1 MKEVK
6 KVPYYICNTCGVQH
20 AQTVEPPNSCLI
32 CEDERQYIHPD
43 GQTWTTLEDM
53 REKGNLQNII
63 KKEEDHLYSIKTE
76 PEFAIGQ
83 TAHLIQHKGF
93 NVLWDCISYL
103 DQRTIDQINEIGG
116 IQAIALSHPHYYS
129 TQVEWAE
136 AFQAP
141 IYIHEDDKKW
151 VTRPSNHIHF
161 WSGETLSMKPGLD
174 LYRLGGHF
182 KGGAVLHWSNGN
194 KGKGCLLTGDIITVT
209 ADRNWVSFMY
219 SYPNLIPLPASTVEE
234 IAAKVKPL
242 QFNRLYNA
250 FSKVVKEN
258 AGEAV
263 QRSAIRYIKALNS
276 ELFHT

>member
-1 MKEVK
+1 M
-6 KVPYYICNTCGVQH
+6 PYYICNTCGVQH
-20 AQTVEPPNSCLI
+20 AQTVDPPNSCLI
-32 CEDERQYIHPD
+32 CEDERQYIHPN

-53 REKGNLQNII
+53 REKENLQNIL

-103 DQRTIDQINEIGG
+103 DQRTIDQINESGG

-209 ADRNWVSFMY
+209 ADQNWVSFMY
-219 SYPNLIPLPASTVEE
+219 SYPNLIPLPAYKVEE